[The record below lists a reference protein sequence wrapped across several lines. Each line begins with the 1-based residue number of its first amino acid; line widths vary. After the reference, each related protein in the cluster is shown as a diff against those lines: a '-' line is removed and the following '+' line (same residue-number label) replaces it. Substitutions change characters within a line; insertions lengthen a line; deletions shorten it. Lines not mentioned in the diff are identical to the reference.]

1 MTVEEDRAT
10 PDFFIGMYTSCIL
23 HSFINFSYD
32 YLFIIRDV
40 PSQWCDCSCSFRFG
54 CNSIF
59 LSFAF
64 TKKFGDA
71 PRALDYPSE
80 AEIADNHIVS
90 DLRVHLSCIIE
101 LLCEKY
107 LIDPVP
113 IPLQGREEMVIH
125 GDGTQ

>member
-1 MTVEEDRAT
+1 MFLVNGVTAHVLFDLGAT
-10 PDFFIGMYTSCIL
+10 RS
-23 HSFINFSYD
+23 
-32 YLFIIRDV
+32 
-40 PSQWCDCSCSFRFG
+40 
-54 CNSIF
+54 F

-80 AEIADNHIVS
+80 VEIADNHTVS

-113 IPLQGREEMVIH
+113 IPLRGREEMVIH